1 MLIATERN
9 TAIRHLQLI
18 YVKTCGFLVFLDTR
32 LGGGE
37 LVEKATVRKFRTVQT
52 EGTRQVSRE
61 QEYYNLDMI
70 ISLGYRVKSIIATQF
85 RQWVV

>member
-1 MLIATERN
+1 
-9 TAIRHLQLI
+9 
-18 YVKTCGFLVFLDTR
+18 LD
-32 LGGGE
+32 
-37 LVEKATVRKFRTVQT
+37 EKATVRKFRTVQT

>member
-1 MLIATERN
+1 MLA
-9 TAIRHLQLI
+9 
-18 YVKTCGFLVFLDTR
+18 YVKTSGFLVFLDIR

-37 LVEKATVRKFRTVQT
+37 LDEKATVRKFRTVQT

-85 RQWVV
+85 RQWATKLEKFP